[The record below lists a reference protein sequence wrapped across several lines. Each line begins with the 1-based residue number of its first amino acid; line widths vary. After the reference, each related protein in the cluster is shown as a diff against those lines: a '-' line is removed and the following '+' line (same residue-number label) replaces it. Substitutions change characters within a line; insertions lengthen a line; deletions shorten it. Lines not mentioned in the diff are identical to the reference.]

1 MGVVAEGGYGT
12 GVNPTGTDFPFIRE
26 VAGAERLFSDMYL
39 GHRVESAVLPLRV
52 TDISG
57 FQQPP
62 VSSRADILVV
72 DANDDVV
79 FDSTTSTAYRY
90 VNWSSRFRIH
100 EWLTSSAVCRVV
112 QHTGQN
118 DLEDVIVYP
127 SSQTL
132 SNAILDER
140 VSELWPKE
148 VTKIIV
154 NGNQIQGN
162 VEIVGGYNFNTS
174 LYGIN
179 KLEGSPHV
187 NSIFVGAPPGGGE
200 GLTPGCEE
208 EATQTPPVR
217 RINQIGP
224 SDTGAFSLMANECLW
239 LTRPG
244 TVYTDGNKTKISFD
258 LESINKKGMML
269 KNNCLPCCSCNDF
282 VNTYKAIR
290 RLYDTYSELGSR
302 SAVLRDQHAENI
314 TRWLAQKTCR
324 ESSPVKISLLPFS
337 LREDSCV
344 KVAVGI
350 CNSYEACRGEL
361 EVDLNFQ
368 TPTGLAGYINPETVF
383 VYDSNGSKAVNY
395 TLEGTWP
402 DYRVRWDVVE
412 SQRLAKIKFDVVFA
426 RTPQITWDGYFSML
440 DGPHGNVVLDGRFIV
455 MYNNVIS
462 KSTYALMGTVNYV
475 DAVAS
480 LASGY
485 RVETIL
491 EKRTRST
498 TNVIAFMGPGATSPM
513 NEWRWSIITN
523 PSSSSVKPY
532 SLRVIYDKTGTWGS
546 KYTGRLYTDVIIPPT
561 FGPKVVSG
569 DYVTLN
575 VDAKLNEQPLDY
587 GTASETVGLKVS

>member
-1 MGVVAEGGYGT
+1 MGVVAEGGYGVS
-12 GVNPTGTDFPFIRE
+12 VNPTGTNFPFIRE
-26 VAGAERLFSDMYL
+26 VSGAERLFADMYL

-62 VSSRADILVV
+62 VASRADILII
-72 DANDDVV
+72 DANNDVV
-79 FDSTTSTAYRY
+79 FDSTTSTNYRY

-100 EWLTSSAVCRVV
+100 EWITDSAVCRVV

-118 DLEDVIVYP
+118 DPEDVIVYP

-132 SNAILDER
+132 VNAVLDER

-148 VTKIIV
+148 VSKIVI
-154 NGNQIQGN
+154 NGNDIQGD
-162 VEIVGGYNFNTS
+162 VEIVGGYNFTTS
-174 LYGIN
+174 LYNVVKSGGKERI
-179 KLEGSPHV
+179 
-187 NSIFVGAPPGGGE
+187 NSIFVAAAPGSGE

-208 EATQTPPVR
+208 EATQTPPIR
-217 RINQIGP
+217 RINQVGP
-224 SDTGAFSLMANECLW
+224 SETGAFALMANECLW
-239 LTRPG
+239 FARPG
-244 TVYTDGNKTKISFD
+244 TTYTSGNTRKISLD
-258 LESINKKGMML
+258 LENENKKGMML
-269 KNNCLPCCSCNDF
+269 KNNCLPCCSCDDF
-282 VNTYKAIR
+282 VNTYQAIR
-290 RLYDTYSELGSR
+290 RLYNTYAELGR
-302 SAVLRDQHAENI
+302 RAAVLRDQHSENI
-314 TRWLAQKTCR
+314 TRWLSQKTCR
-324 ESSPVKISLLPFS
+324 ESRPVKISLLPFK

-350 CNSYEACRGEL
+350 CNSYESCRGEL

-368 TPTGLAGYINPETVF
+368 TPSGLTGFINPETVF
-383 VYDSNGSKAVNY
+383 AYDSNGAKATNY
-395 TLEGTWP
+395 TLEGDWP
-402 DYRVRWDVVE
+402 DYRVKWPVVE
-412 SQRLAKIKFDVVFA
+412 SQRLAKIKFDVVFS
-426 RTPQITWDGYFSML
+426 RPPQITWDGYFSML
-440 DGPHGNVVLDGRFIV
+440 DAPHGNVVLDGRFLV

-475 DAVAS
+475 DAAAS

-491 EKRTRST
+491 EKKTIAS
-498 TNVIAFMGPGATSPM
+498 TNVNSFMLGSPASM
-513 NEWRWSIITN
+513 TPWRWTIITD

-546 KYTGRLYTDVIIPPT
+546 KYSGRLYTDVIIPPT
-561 FGPKVVSG
+561 FGPKVVSS